1 MQQQVS
7 TEFSRARDEAA
18 RARLLAGL
26 KYAGL
31 NERRN
36 MISTHHEDTYK
47 WAFRDSRR
55 FILGDSSHESSDER
69 GPEVTAWDSL
79 TDWLRSNDELYWVSG
94 KAGAGKSTFMAFL
107 SRDSRTRELLD
118 SWSPGARILSH
129 FLWSAGQP
137 LQKSVKGTLCSL
149 LYQILFMD
157 EDLFGRIIQNFPAA
171 MTKDAVTDW
180 SEPELED
187 LLQQTLSAAP
197 MGTFIIIDGLDEVLS
212 SDGSMKLLGLISRLQ
227 KTPGVKICVSS
238 RPEPAFD
245 RSLSRRPNLKLQDLT
260 EHDIRCFVRATL
272 EPYLTSGLEKS
283 QSSLGDLADH
293 ICDTAQGVFLWV
305 RIVLNSLQRGLENG
319 DSFDDLLHRAQA
331 FPRGLHE
338 LFTEMWRRLGDDE
351 ELYQLEAARY
361 FNQVLSSRDVQ
372 LGVDI
377 SILEMMIA
385 LDESVRR
392 SFLDLE
398 EGFATKELIRKC
410 ELIATHIRT
419 RCAGILECYT
429 ESYADLFI
437 PPSPYDSVSFFLLTK
452 VRFIHRAAS
461 DFLTSTMEGA
471 QILSCDHSTN
481 IDRTLNCLRARLVL
495 TRMFTPVTVEY
506 GVFGEDDENMN
517 HASKWLCNLGHS
529 FWQLV
534 QDDEIQPEHHD
545 YKAII
550 WQFYR
555 TYRTGC
561 FPYFHDPGNLPSS
574 AFPSPD
580 LVGALACNGVHG
592 IANLLSGSFDRNVDH
607 IYRKYIAHCLIN
619 GVYRSYTNY
628 AALHT
633 LREELITFLQAGDAI
648 DGRTIIPEDLGFI
661 KATSETSLQI
671 LGCPRSFVYRIVDC
685 LCQNGPFQT
694 ESLLVLLNEVL
705 RREPVLEEPVAV
717 YLLPCHSEKRDGA
730 MMLSRLPSAIQR
742 MVEGSLAEL
751 AVFMVPLGY
760 LLSTVLGEYTQ
771 PESQWPQKVVELAE
785 ISVGMLS
792 QAHSS
797 FEGPTLV
804 AIKPNKIALRGS
816 RQPQLWEPNYRSK
829 GWSELTQECADN
841 GQFSWRAESTGYF
854 KEFHVFRNGKV
865 WDVSSVIEEEFNSL
879 PLDNFITAMRE
890 HGYFISMENC
900 AEMVPNLPS
909 DLEEAI
915 IRKYTGF

>member
-1 MQQQVS
+1 
-7 TEFSRARDEAA
+7 
-18 RARLLAGL
+18 
-26 KYAGL
+26 
-31 NERRN
+31 

-69 GPEVTAWDSL
+69 GPDVTAWDSL

-338 LFTEMWRRLGDDE
+338 LFIEMWRRLGDDE

-392 SFLDLE
+392 IVFGS
-398 EGFATKELIRKC
+398 GGRIRHQRAYTKMRVNRDSY
-410 ELIATHIRT
+410 THTVCRHSGVLY
-419 RCAGILECYT
+419 RILRGPLHST
-429 ESYADLFI
+429 QPVRFRI
-437 PPSPYDSVSFFLLTK
+437 FLLADESSVHTPGRLRLSYIHNGRGPDTK
-452 VRFIHRAAS
+452 
-461 DFLTSTMEGA
+461 L
-471 QILSCDHSTN
+471 
-481 IDRTLNCLRARLVL
+481 
-495 TRMFTPVTVEY
+495 
-506 GVFGEDDENMN
+506 
-517 HASKWLCNLGHS
+517 
-529 FWQLV
+529 
-534 QDDEIQPEHHD
+534 
-545 YKAII
+545 
-550 WQFYR
+550 
-555 TYRTGC
+555 
-561 FPYFHDPGNLPSS
+561 
-574 AFPSPD
+574 
-580 LVGALACNGVHG
+580 
-592 IANLLSGSFDRNVDH
+592 
-607 IYRKYIAHCLIN
+607 
-619 GVYRSYTNY
+619 
-628 AALHT
+628 
-633 LREELITFLQAGDAI
+633 
-648 DGRTIIPEDLGFI
+648 
-661 KATSETSLQI
+661 
-671 LGCPRSFVYRIVDC
+671 RSFYQHRPHVK
-685 LCQNGPFQT
+685 LSAGPFSPHPHVHT
-694 ESLLVLLNEVL
+694 
-705 RREPVLEEPVAV
+705 
-717 YLLPCHSEKRDGA
+717 CHSRIWG
-730 MMLSRLPSAIQR
+730 
-742 MVEGSLAEL
+742 V
-751 AVFMVPLGY
+751 
-760 LLSTVLGEYTQ
+760 
-771 PESQWPQKVVELAE
+771 
-785 ISVGMLS
+785 
-792 QAHSS
+792 
-797 FEGPTLV
+797 
-804 AIKPNKIALRGS
+804 
-816 RQPQLWEPNYRSK
+816 
-829 GWSELTQECADN
+829 
-841 GQFSWRAESTGYF
+841 WR
-854 KEFHVFRNGKV
+854 R
-865 WDVSSVIEEEFNSL
+865 
-879 PLDNFITAMRE
+879 
-890 HGYFISMENC
+890 
-900 AEMVPNLPS
+900 
-909 DLEEAI
+909 
-915 IRKYTGF
+915 